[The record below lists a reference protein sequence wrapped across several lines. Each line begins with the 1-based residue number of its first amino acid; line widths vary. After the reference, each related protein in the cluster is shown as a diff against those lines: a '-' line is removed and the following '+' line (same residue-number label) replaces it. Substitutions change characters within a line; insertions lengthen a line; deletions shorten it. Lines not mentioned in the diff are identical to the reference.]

1 MNLLALLGSPRKNG
15 NTSALLDSFLKGAAS
30 AGHDAETVF
39 LHDKKIAPCT
49 SCRSCRVDGVGTG
62 VCVIKDDMTELYKK
76 FVAADVIVHGMPIY
90 WWSIPAQTKV
100 FLDRIYALNYAVLKG
115 KKLFLLTTYGG
126 EGHDSG
132 PRLVESSFRD
142 ICEFLEMEFGGHM
155 TVFSGKVPVGRNE
168 SALGEAFR
176 MGAGI

>member
-30 AGHDAETVF
+30 AGHSAETVF
-39 LHDKKIAPCT
+39 LHGKKIAPCT
-49 SCRSCRVDGVGTG
+49 SCRSCRVDGIGTG
-62 VCVIKDDMTELYKK
+62 VCVIKDDMTDLYDK
-76 FVAADVIVHGMPIY
+76 VIGADVIVHGFPIY

-100 FLDRIYALNYAVLKG
+100 FLDRIYALNYAVFKG
-115 KKLFLLTTYGG
+115 KKLCVLTTFGG

-132 PRLVESSFRD
+132 PRLVESAFRD
-142 ICEFLEMEFGGHM
+142 ICAFLEMEFCGHL
-155 TVFSGKVPVGRNE
+155 TAFSGKVPVGRNE

-176 MGAGI
+176 MGSEI